1 MLLKKLKDLLGSE
14 STATGEGERRALELA
29 CAALMFEVARADV
42 TVETTEQDA
51 VTSLLTAQFNL
62 GADEVSTITEA
73 AVEQADAATCLFE
86 FTRTLNEL
94 ASAEQKRDL
103 LAMMWRVAMADNE
116 ISRYEEHVIRKV
128 ADLLYVPHGDFIA
141 AKQSA
146 M

>member
-14 STATGEGERRALELA
+14 STATGEVEHRALELA
-29 CAALMFEVARADV
+29 CAALMFEVARADF

-51 VTSLLTAQFNL
+51 VTSLLTEQFNL
-62 GADEVSTITEA
+62 SADEVSTITEA

-128 ADLLYVPHGDFIA
+128 ADLLYVPHSDFIA

>member
-14 STATGEGERRALELA
+14 STATGEVEHRALELA
-29 CAALMFEVARADV
+29 CAALMFEVARADF

-62 GADEVSTITEA
+62 SADEVSTITEA

-128 ADLLYVPHGDFIA
+128 ADLLYVPHTDFIA

>member
-1 MLLKKLKDLLGSE
+1 MLLKKLKHLLGSE
-14 STATGEGERRALELA
+14 STATGEVKDRALELA
-29 CAALMFEVARADV
+29 CAALMFEVARADFS
-42 TVETTEQDA
+42 VETTEQDA
-51 VTSLLTAQFNL
+51 VTSLLTAQFSL
-62 GADEVSTITEA
+62 SADEVSTITEA

-116 ISRYEEHVIRKV
+116 LSRYEEHVIRKV

>member
-1 MLLKKLKDLLGSE
+1 MLLKKLKDLLGNE
-14 STATGEGERRALELA
+14 STATGEVEDRALELA
-29 CAALMFEVARADV
+29 CAALMFEVARADFS
-42 TVETTEQDA
+42 VETTEQDA

-62 GADEVSTITEA
+62 SADEVFTITEA
-73 AVEQADAATCLFE
+73 AIEQADAATCLFE

-94 ASAEQKRDL
+94 ASAGQKRNL
-103 LAMMWRVAMADNE
+103 LAMMWRVAMADNAL
-116 ISRYEEHVIRKV
+116 SRYEEHVIRKV

>member
-1 MLLKKLKDLLGSE
+1 MLLKKLKDLLGKDG
-14 STATGEGERRALELA
+14 TATDEVEHRALELA
-29 CAALMFEVARADV
+29 CAALMFEVARADFS
-42 TVETTEQDA
+42 VETIEQET
-51 VTSLLTAQFNL
+51 VTALLTDQFSL
-62 GADEVSTITEA
+62 SADDVSTITEA

-103 LAMMWRVAMADNE
+103 LAMMWRVAMADDAL
-116 ISRYEEHVIRKV
+116 SRYEEHVIRKV
-128 ADLLYVPHGDFIA
+128 ADLLYLPHSDFIA